1 MANVNSSSVKKL
13 LFSMGVSS
21 KLSDVKRFVT
31 VWTILI
37 FSDLCIKNDTCLTLL
52 LFLMTNA
59 TTKYYIDR
67 GIVRNDT
74 IWDKLVFAKVQAS
87 LGGRCRVVVC
97 GSAPLEPKILDFMR
111 CASGAVVRAWLCLPI
126 QKIKQSS
133 RDVVKMSFIFSI

>member
-1 MANVNSSSVKKL
+1 MFSKVMANVNSSSVKKL
-13 LFSMGVSS
+13 LFNMGVSS

-31 VWTILI
+31 VFELFLV
-37 FSDLCIKNDTCLTLL
+37 FSDFCINDTCLS
-52 LFLMTNA
+52 LFFITKV
-59 TTKYYIDR
+59 TTTYYFDR

-111 CASGAVVRAWLCLPI
+111 CASGAVVRA
-126 QKIKQSS
+126 
-133 RDVVKMSFIFSI
+133 